1 MSVGYVP
8 VQWNRH
14 KRIYD
19 AVLAMAVASY
29 LAVFILVGKSAFRG
43 PHAISDPILVMR
55 ALATCAFLMLHVVL
69 CIGPLARLD
78 RRFAPLL
85 YNRRHLGVAT
95 FLVGL
100 LHATLAIGFYHG
112 FGRLN
117 PFVSLLGSNTNYT
130 TLSAF
135 PFQVL
140 GLGALIILF
149 LMAATSHD
157 FWLKNLGARAW
168 KRLHMLVY
176 AAYALLVMHVA
187 LGALQTQR
195 GVWAAS
201 LAGLGVATIATLH
214 LYAGW
219 RERRRDRRGAAML
232 ADGDTQWIDAGP
244 AGDIPNNRARVL
256 CASGGERIA
265 VFRYGERVSAMAN
278 VCAHQ
283 GGPLGE
289 GKIIDGCVTCPWHGW
304 QYRPADG
311 QSPPPFTEKVSTYR
325 VRVRDGRVQVDPRPL
340 PPGTPV
346 EPAVVA
352 DEVVTTNTS
361 AAEVAQPIGVAC
373 NVTEPAHVAVQHA

>member
-14 KRIYD
+14 KRFYD
-19 AVLAMAVASY
+19 AVLAAAVFSY
-29 LAVFILVGKSAFRG
+29 LAVFILIGKWVYRG
-43 PHAISDPILVMR
+43 THAISDPILLMR
-55 ALATCAFLMLHVVL
+55 ALATCAFLMLHIVL

-117 PFVSLLGSNTNYT
+117 PFVSLLAGNTNYT

-157 FWLKNLGARAW
+157 FWLRNLGSRAW
-168 KRLHMLVY
+168 KWLHMLVY
-176 AAYALLVMHVA
+176 AAYGLLVMHVA

-195 GVWAAS
+195 GVWAAT
-201 LAGLGVATIATLH
+201 LVGVGVLTVSTLH

-219 RERRRDRRGAAML
+219 RERHRDLHSATVIGD
-232 ADGDTQWIDAGP
+232 ADVEWIDAGP
-244 AGDIPNNRARVL
+244 VGDIPDCRGRTV
-256 CASGGERIA
+256 CTRGGERIA
-265 VFRYGERVSAMAN
+265 VFRYGARVSAIAN

-311 QSPPPFTEKVSTYR
+311 QSPPPFTEKLPTYR
-325 VRVRDGRVQVDPRPL
+325 VRVRGGRVQVDPRPL

-346 EPAVVA
+346 EPAVDADDVVA
-352 DEVVTTNTS
+352 TS
-361 AAEVAQPIGVAC
+361 TPASADARPIGVARIS
-373 NVTEPAHVAVQHA
+373 TEPSHVAVQHA